1 MQDLIIADPQPGLL
15 DQPQSELQGTRARA
29 NTSAK
34 CALFIIL
41 QSLNTHL
48 ASKVMFALTV
58 FELHAMC

>member
-1 MQDLIIADPQPGLL
+1 MQDLILADLQHGLL
-15 DQPQSELQGTRARA
+15 DQPQPELRGTLARA

-48 ASKVMFALTV
+48 ASKAIIALIV
-58 FELHAMC
+58 FDRHAMC